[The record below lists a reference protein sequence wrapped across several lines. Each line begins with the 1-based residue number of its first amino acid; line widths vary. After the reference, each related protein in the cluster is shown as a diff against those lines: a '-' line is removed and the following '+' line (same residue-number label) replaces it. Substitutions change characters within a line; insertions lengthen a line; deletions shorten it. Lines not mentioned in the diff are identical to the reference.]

1 MIRTVVI
8 ITTKPGRREEV
19 LALFRQNVPNVR
31 AEKGCVEYDAHV
43 DATGV
48 GPYQANLGP
57 DTFVVLETWESP
69 EALNAHVSAPHMVA
83 YGAKV
88 RELYA
93 SRAIHVLAP
102 AK

>member
-19 LALFRQNVPNVR
+19 LALFRENVPNVR
-31 AEKGCVEYDAHV
+31 AEDGCIEYEAHV
-43 DATGV
+43 DAASV
-48 GPYQANLGP
+48 GPYQAMLGP
-57 DTFVVLETWESP
+57 DTFVVLESWESP

-88 RELYA
+88 KDLYA
-93 SRAIHVLAP
+93 NRAIHVLTV